1 MDQNQVQQMSALFA
15 GMGMIFLLI
24 MFAVA
29 VFVIFLFWRIFSKA
43 GMPGPLALILLLG
56 PPGMLIVACILA
68 FAEWKV
74 VPAPALTYVPPAY
87 PPAPNVQG

>member
-24 MFAVA
+24 MLAVA

-56 PPGMLIVACILA
+56 PLGMLIVACILA
-68 FAEWKV
+68 FGEWKV
-74 VPAPALTYVPPAY
+74 VPAPALVYTPPAY

>member
-1 MDQNQVQQMSALFA
+1 MDQNQVQQFSALFA
-15 GMGMIFLLI
+15 GMGVVI
-24 MFAVA
+24 MLFVLAAA
-29 VFVIFLFWRIFSKA
+29 VFMIFLFWRIFAKA

-56 PPGMLIVACILA
+56 PPGMLITVCILA

-87 PPAPNVQG
+87 PPAPSVQG

>member
-1 MDQNQVQQMSALFA
+1 
-15 GMGMIFLLI
+15 
-24 MFAVA
+24 
-29 VFVIFLFWRIFSKA
+29 
-43 GMPGPLALILLLG
+43 MPGPLALILLLG

-74 VPAPALTYVPPAY
+74 VPAPTLAYVPPAY